1 MVKVMIGVD
10 PHKRSHTAVAIDDRE
25 EEMARIEV
33 RATKRQVEQLRKW
46 ATPFVERVWAIES
59 AAGLGYLLA
68 QQLVAAGEDVVDV
81 PATLAARVRVLGT
94 GHSNKNDPNDGRSV
108 AVAALRAPTL
118 PSVQPADHSA
128 VLRLLAKRNLDLGRQ
143 RNRIACRLHAMI
155 CELVAGGITKEITAS
170 RAEQLLAS
178 LTPATVAEAAK
189 TAMALELVAD
199 IRHADT
205 QIVDIKRRI
214 RDAVVASKTSLTD
227 LYGVGPVIA
236 ALVIGYT
243 GDVTRFANC
252 DRFAAYNGT
261 APIELSSGGRI
272 VHRLSRRGNRTLN
285 YAIHM
290 AALAQIR
297 QPTSDGRVYF
307 DRKIAEGKT
316 TREAIR
322 ALKRR
327 ISNAI
332 YRQLVIDADRQRA

>member
-10 PHKRSHTAVAIDDRE
+10 PHKRTHTAVAIDDRE
-25 EEMARIEV
+25 DEMARIEV

-46 ATPFVERVWAIES
+46 AAPFDERVWAIES
-59 AAGLGYLLA
+59 AGGLGYLLA
-68 QQLVAAGEDVVDV
+68 QQLVAAGEHVVDV

-94 GHSNKNDPNDGRSV
+94 GRSNKNDPNDGRSV
-108 AVAALRAPTL
+108 AVAALRSPSL
-118 PSVQPADHSA
+118 PSVQAADHSA
-128 VLRLLAKRNLDLGRQ
+128 VLRLLAKRNLDLGRE
-143 RNRIACRLHAMI
+143 RNRIVCRLHAMV
-155 CELVAGGITKEITAS
+155 CELVPGGIAQEIRAS
-170 RAEQLLAS
+170 RAEQLLVS
-178 LTPATVAEAAK
+178 FTPTTPVQGAK
-189 TAMALELVAD
+189 KTMALELVDDVRRVDA
-199 IRHADT
+199 
-205 QIVDIKRRI
+205 QIVDIQRRI

-243 GDVTRFANC
+243 GDVTRFATC

-261 APIELSSGGRI
+261 APIEVSSAGRV

-297 QPTSDGRVYF
+297 QPASEGRAYF
-307 DRKIAEGKT
+307 DRKIAEHKT

-327 ISNAI
+327 ISDRI
-332 YRQLVIDADRQRA
+332 YRQLFVDADRQRA